1 MGSNIFTSSSS
12 IHSSGDVRD
21 CIYVIASEKGSQ
33 FCSRGVVS
41 DVKNRGIVAE
51 KGLELLNKPKHND
64 DEDGVEDL
72 KLRVCDAR
80 QACGGDC
87 DNDFPKDFREDV
99 EWNAFAFSWT
109 LLENGVGKE
118 DSNEEW
124 IDVSRRLMK
133 SGLLTQ
139 EERQVGYLGWYF
151 EASIFTVNSLYK
163 FSWRPVNKKVLTHQ
177 RVFVASNLRP
187 GCSADEFFI
196 MGCGGVG
203 RCWGLHGMICCY
215 IGHARVQESR

>member
-12 IHSSGDVRD
+12 IHSSGD
-21 CIYVIASEKGSQ
+21 
-33 FCSRGVVS
+33 
-41 DVKNRGIVAE
+41 
-51 KGLELLNKPKHND
+51 ND

-109 LLENGVGKE
+109 LLESIAWHRVRQKI
-118 DSNEEW
+118 NEEW
-124 IDVSRRLMK
+124 IANAGDCPAVLCRKGKALDISFDHK
-133 SGLLTQ
+133 YTFEQ

-151 EASIFTVNSLYK
+151 EASIFTVNLLYK

>member
-12 IHSSGDVRD
+12 IHSSGD
-21 CIYVIASEKGSQ
+21 
-33 FCSRGVVS
+33 
-41 DVKNRGIVAE
+41 
-51 KGLELLNKPKHND
+51 ND

-133 SGLLTQ
+133 SGLLMQ

-151 EASIFTVNSLYK
+151 EASIFTVNLLYK
-163 FSWRPVNKKVLTHQ
+163 FSWRPVNKKGSGITVTQ
-177 RVFVASNLRP
+177 EDVWWNLE
-187 GCSADEFFI
+187 GK
-196 MGCGGVG
+196 
-203 RCWGLHGMICCY
+203 L
-215 IGHARVQESR
+215 